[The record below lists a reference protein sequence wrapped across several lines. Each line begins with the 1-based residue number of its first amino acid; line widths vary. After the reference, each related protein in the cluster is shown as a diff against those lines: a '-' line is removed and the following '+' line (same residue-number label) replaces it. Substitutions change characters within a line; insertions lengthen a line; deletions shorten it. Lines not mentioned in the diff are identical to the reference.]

1 MDELE
6 AKIRIFEAI
15 ANNSE
20 RLSDSE
26 EYITPYGVAKYANR
40 IYGMLTEKESKL

>member
-15 ANNSE
+15 ANNSDKLCD
-20 RLSDSE
+20 RGR
-26 EYITPYGVAKYANR
+26 YMAPVNVANYANEVYK
-40 IYGMLTEKESKL
+40 ILTQ

>member
-20 RLSDSE
+20 KMCSSGN
-26 EYITPYGVAKYANR
+26 YMTCVNAAHNTNR
-40 IYGMLTEKESKL
+40 VYDILKNNRMG

>member
-15 ANNSE
+15 ANNSNK
-20 RLSDSE
+20 RCDSGR
-26 EYITPYGVAKYANR
+26 YMAPRNVANYTNEVYK
-40 IYGMLTEKESKL
+40 ILTQ

>member
-15 ANNSE
+15 ANNSDKLCD
-20 RLSDSE
+20 RGR
-26 EYITPYGVAKYANR
+26 YMNPINVANHTNGVYK
-40 IYGMLTEKESKL
+40 ILTE

>member
-15 ANNSE
+15 ANNS
-20 RLSDSE
+20 RNMCSSE
-26 EYITPYGVAKYANR
+26 NYMTCVNVAHNTNMVYDILKKNE
-40 IYGMLTEKESKL
+40 MV